1 MTVRAT
7 DLHCHILPGVDDGP
21 EWLDESV
28 EYARTA
34 VARGTGTIVATPHVE
49 QVDVRT
55 IPGRV
60 AELQAALDA
69 EGIDLRLV
77 PGGEL
82 KPESIG
88 VLDAE
93 ELEILAHGPPGA
105 RWLLY
110 EVPFSGVGDDFLDGA
125 QELRERGYGLLLA
138 HPERS
143 RDFVSAGAARL
154 DPLVAAGALF
164 AVNVGPLTGHE
175 KVERTQAAR
184 HLAESGMAHL
194 VATDAHPPRRPYQLA
209 DAEPYVGRAATTDIP
224 ASLLTEG
231 WTRGLARSVA

>member
-1 MTVRAT
+1 MTPRAV
-7 DLHCHILPGVDDGP
+7 DLHCHLLPGVDDGP
-21 EWLDESV
+21 QWMEESV
-28 EYARTA
+28 EYAREA

-55 IPGRV
+55 IGDRV
-60 AELQAALDA
+60 TEVQRALDE
-69 EGIDLRLV
+69 EGIDLRVV

-82 KPESIG
+82 KPASIG
-88 VLDAE
+88 DLDAE
-93 ELEILAHGPPGA
+93 ELELLAHGPPDA

-110 EVPFSGVGDDFLDGA
+110 EVPFSGVDDAFLDGA
-125 QELRERGYGLLLA
+125 HELRSRGYGLLLA

-143 RDFVSAGAARL
+143 RGFLEQGAAL
-154 DPLVAAGALF
+154 LEPLVAAGALF

-184 HLAESGMAHL
+184 HLAETGMVHL

-209 DAEPYVGRAATTDIP
+209 DAEPWVDRSAFTVVPQRVLDDGVGA
-224 ASLLTEG
+224 
-231 WTRGLARSVA
+231 